1 MHERRLDAV
10 RRLTG
15 CVKMIG
21 CLYGHTVIGADE
33 GLKLSNF
40 PDQRA
45 EWTPPPLH
53 AECMGGRSLR
63 LFGFLAAWL
72 LASSSLQ
79 ILFAKQTLSRF
90 ISLSLLFSRSF
101 WLFALTFITNNTLTT
116 SHSFDMCL

>member
-63 LFGFLAAWL
+63 LFGFLAACL
-72 LASSSLQ
+72 FKSSNPLRKANSL
-79 ILFAKQTLSRF
+79 TLH
-90 ISLSLLFSRSF
+90 LTLPSLLT
-101 WLFALTFITNNTLTT
+101 LVLALCPHI
-116 SHSFDMCL
+116 HYQ